1 MLQNGCCGRIN
12 NNPAIPTDFFLSSL
26 VYQIITYCHLT
37 VSVSQG
43 VDSQG
48 NLVFLKYSQLSLRLD
63 HPALLSNGRYTAEV
77 RLEDGRPK
85 RRGTFWPTDSLFYMA
100 PITCSGACVYVH
112 MCVHMCVETPQVSY
126 HLILYCRGN
135 SCWQVHASP
144 PTSRLHFLPPAPL
157 NPLSLRPAFYWL
169 YLFPHFKGRCRVT
182 KQIVICVVGP
192 HATECTRRVVLSY
205 IFSEKRDGRV
215 SSYQLV
221 MRSLFVGPGD
231 VDHIEARVA

>member
-144 PTSRLHFLPPAPL
+144 PHLQAALSSSCSPESAEPPSCFLLALPLPPFQRSLPRHQIDRNLSRGPARNGMHPACCAKLHFQ
-157 NPLSLRPAFYWL
+157 R
-169 YLFPHFKGRCRVT
+169 
-182 KQIVICVVGP
+182 
-192 HATECTRRVVLSY
+192 EERRSSFVL
-205 IFSEKRDGRV
+205 
-215 SSYQLV
+215 LA
-221 MRSLFVGPGD
+221 GD
-231 VDHIEARVA
+231 EEPFCWSG